1 MRKDVQD
8 WSFTGYHSSLCVNA
22 RALRK
27 NMTKQER
34 HLWYDF
40 LRDYPIKF
48 YRQRVIDQFVV
59 DFYCSKAK
67 LILELDGSQH
77 YEDLGVKKDKIR
89 DRFMQENGFK
99 VLRYSNFEINDNFEG
114 VCIDIEQKVMAQMSA
129 TKPSALDK
137 SSQ

>member
-1 MRKDVQD
+1 M
-8 WSFTGYHSSLCVNA
+8 
-22 RALRK
+22 
-27 NMTKQER
+27 
-34 HLWYDF
+34 
-40 LRDYPIKF
+40 I
-48 YRQRVIDQFVV
+48 
-59 DFYCSKAK
+59 
-67 LILELDGSQH
+67 ELDGSQH

-129 TKPSALDK
+129 PESSALDK

>member
-1 MRKDVQD
+1 
-8 WSFTGYHSSLCVNA
+8 
-22 RALRK
+22 
-27 NMTKQER
+27 MTKEEKR
-34 HLWYDF
+34 LWYDF
-40 LRDYPIKF
+40 LKDYPIKF
-48 YRQRVIDQFVV
+48 HRQKVIGNYIA
-59 DFYCSKAK
+59 DFYSAAAK
-67 LILELDGSQH
+67 IVIELDGSQH

>member
-77 YEDLGVKKDKIR
+77 DTELGKA
-89 DRFMQENGFK
+89 
-99 VLRYSNFEINDNFEG
+99 S
-114 VCIDIEQKVMAQMSA
+114 DIERTDILQKYHLEVMRFKNEEIDQNFQSVCEKIDQKVKERCSGCGDSCMWE
-129 TKPSALDK
+129 
-137 SSQ
+137 

>member
-1 MRKDVQD
+1 MSRL
-8 WSFTGYHSSLCVNA
+8 Y
-22 RALRK
+22 K
-27 NMTKQER
+27 NMLSNKNLTATAQNLRRDMTKEEKR
-34 HLWYDF
+34 LWYDF
-40 LRDYPIKF
+40 LKDYPIKF
-48 YRQRVIDQFVV
+48 HRQKVIGNYIA
-59 DFYCSKAK
+59 DFYSAAAK
-67 LILELDGSQH
+67 IVIELDGSQH

-129 TKPSALDK
+129 PESSALDK